1 MPCCRPHAA
10 TKIIMLLLRGSS
22 YLPQAQS
29 TAQGHLRVNLA
40 ALAANIVNGGTTAA
54 DCRALRA
61 TRHLG
66 GRGQHAVVPF
76 EGKMSASLL
85 LHAAPPPLKP
95 RTREV
100 CCTGAAAGARLRH

>member
-1 MPCCRPHAA
+1 
-10 TKIIMLLLRGSS
+10 MLLLRGSS

-66 GRGQHAVVPF
+66 GRGQHAVAPS
-76 EGKMSASLL
+76 EDQTAGHLSARPR
-85 LHAAPPPLKP
+85 PPRKTP
-95 RTREV
+95 
-100 CCTGAAAGARLRH
+100 

>member
-1 MPCCRPHAA
+1 
-10 TKIIMLLLRGSS
+10 MLLLRGSS

-66 GRGQHAVVPF
+66 GRGQHAVRVQKWLRRVRTSLRRETCSTSERRRRMF
-76 EGKMSASLL
+76 WLCSVFFLGEG
-85 LHAAPPPLKP
+85 
-95 RTREV
+95 
-100 CCTGAAAGARLRH
+100 

>member
-1 MPCCRPHAA
+1 
-10 TKIIMLLLRGSS
+10 MLLLRGSS

-29 TAQGHLRVNLA
+29 TAQGHLRLNLA

-85 LHAAPPPLKP
+85 LRAAPPKKTP
-95 RTREV
+95 
-100 CCTGAAAGARLRH
+100 